1 MSIGILKEIRKQFM
15 NFYERFNALLEEN
28 GISPLR
34 LAKEIGVPKS
44 IVYEWKNGIR
54 EPSADNLKKLSSYFG
69 LSVSSVLGI
78 DEPDKKEQ
86 EVLMLLRQTRSLSE
100 KDHEILLDGFR
111 QTLKLYLSAR
121 NGKNNDE

>member
-1 MSIGILKEIRKQFM
+1 M

-78 DEPDKKEQ
+78 DEPDEKEQ